1 MATVWRLMAHWEE
14 PEEVAQWMKKEGRIS
29 IGWCQ
34 ETDLSKHRTPEE
46 IGKAILQ
53 AWPES
58 HNWMYGKTQLWNF
71 IHEAKIGDLVIV
83 SSGGRREYVTQ
94 ITGEYE
100 HDYENTLYSV
110 GHHRAASLTAIDPD
124 KLWIAAGKVAPGQN
138 IRWTFIRCALPVE
151 L

>member
-58 HNWMYGKTQLWNF
+58 HTHGSLIFCGGKTDCFTRQ
-71 IHEAKIGDLVIV
+71 IYTSGKE
-83 SSGGRREYVTQ
+83 SSSSR
-94 ITGEYE
+94 
-100 HDYENTLYSV
+100 
-110 GHHRAASLTAIDPD
+110 
-124 KLWIAAGKVAPGQN
+124 
-138 IRWTFIRCALPVE
+138 IRCCKRFKAVT
-151 L
+151 